1 MTKLTSCSKYN
12 IWAHKTSIT
21 FKTIHYKTIKGSVFA
36 RGVNKIVLNS
46 SPKIFQHQLIRKVYL
61 SFLLKKPKSQVKL
74 LALQINRTSV

>member
-21 FKTIHYKTIKGSVFA
+21 VKAIHYKTIKGSVFA
-36 RGVNKIVLNS
+36 RGVKKIVLNS